1 MVHEPPFLNAPG
13 ERYHDFVVTKY
24 TLIAELKC
32 ILRELLHMPSG
43 AQIMHIANDDPENFF
58 CLSFKTL
65 PTSSNGVAHILEHTA
80 LCGSKRF
87 PVKDPFFAMNR
98 RSLNTFMNALTGSDF
113 TCYPA
118 ASQVEKDFYNLLDV
132 YLDAVFHPQ
141 LKLLSFLQEGHR
153 LEFSNPSDPK
163 SPLEIKGIVFNEM
176 KGALTSADAR
186 LWHAMMHRLVPDLP
200 YAFNSGGDPYDIPNL
215 TYEEL
220 IQFHE
225 TYYHPSRCLFFF
237 YGNLPLKQHL
247 DYIQEKTLKNVQK
260 VIPIPPLP
268 QQKRFLTPVHET
280 MRYPVSESEEVQNRT
295 ILSLGWLTAPLL
307 AQDEV
312 LALSVLDSILMETD
326 ASPLKKAI
334 LASKLCVQAD
344 AFMDTEM
351 SEIPYVLVCKG
362 CNPANLEQLEQT
374 ILKALEK
381 IVSQGIP
388 SHLIEAA
395 IHQLELARLE
405 ISGDHAPFGLTLFMR
420 SALAKQHGA
429 DPEYALMIHSLFEAL
444 IAKVKD
450 PSYFPNLISKYLLNN
465 FHRVRIDMHPDP
477 ELSSEEIKQEKKWLH
492 GIQENLT
499 QAQVDKILAQTQQ
512 LAAYQKQTEE
522 QSLDCLPKVTLDDV
536 TPLVRDFS
544 LKHIR
549 HGHFDIFHHDCFTN
563 HLLYA
568 DLIFDLPDLSDD
580 ELPYAH
586 LLTSLLPEIGSGD
599 RDYVA
604 NLEYIQAHTGGIGA
618 ACALHVQ
625 ASDPKLSKP
634 CINIR
639 GKAIYRKAEPL
650 FRLIRDTALRPRYDE
665 KNRIHEL
672 LIQLRDSL
680 RNRLNRQGMRYA
692 IQLALSGFT
701 PAAHISEAWFGVR
714 YYQTIEKICKDLDNN
729 LPKLVDQLLDLQE
742 RLFSFHQPHLVLS
755 CSKEM
760 LHELVSHDFYGLT
773 NLQSKPF
780 TPWKGEFP
788 LQTISSQARTIASQV
803 AFNAEAYK
811 TITYIHPFAPAL
823 VVATLL
829 LDNKVLHR
837 KIREQGGAYGCGA
850 SYTASTGNFYLH
862 SYRDPHIAKTWNT
875 FHEAIDSI
883 AGGHFT
889 VQDLEEAK
897 LGIVQQLDTPIAPG
911 SRGLTAYSWWRDGK
925 SKEMRQQ
932 FRDRLLALT
941 PKEVQHAI
949 EMEILPKKDKGVFV
963 TFSGKELLEREN
975 TALALEKKS
984 LPIFSV

>member
-24 TLIAELKC
+24 TLITELNC

-43 AQIMHIANDDPENFF
+43 AQVMHIGSDDPENLF

-65 PTSSNGVAHILEHTA
+65 PSSSNGIAHILEHTV
-80 LCGSKRF
+80 LCGSKKF
-87 PVKDPFFAMNR
+87 PVKDPFFSMSR

-153 LEFSNPSDPK
+153 LEFSSPTDPQ

-186 LWHAMMHRLVPDLP
+186 LWHAMMRRLVPDLP

-237 YGNLPLKQHL
+237 YGNLPLKHHL

-260 VIPIPPLP
+260 VPLIPPMP
-268 QQKRFLTPVHET
+268 EQKRFQAPVHEA
-280 MRYPVSESEEVQNRT
+280 MRYPVSETEEVQNRT
-295 ILSLGWLTAPLL
+295 IFSLGWLTAHLL
-307 AQDEV
+307 SQDEV

-326 ASPLKKAI
+326 ASLLKKAI
-334 LASKLCVQAD
+334 LASKLCIQAD
-344 AFMDTEM
+344 AFIDVEM
-351 SEIPYVLVCKG
+351 TEIPYVLVCKG
-362 CNPANLEQLEQT
+362 CNSSQLDQLEQT
-374 ILKALEK
+374 VFTALKE

-388 SHLIEAA
+388 LYMIESA

-420 SALAKQHGA
+420 SALAKQHGS
-429 DPEYALMIHSLFEAL
+429 DSEHALMIHSLFEEL
-444 IAKVKD
+444 LAKVKD
-450 PSYFPNLISKYLLNN
+450 PAYFPNLIAKYLIDNP
-465 FHRVRIDMHPDP
+465 HRTRIDMHPDP
-477 ELSSEEIKQEKKWLH
+477 ELFSEEIRQEKKWLH
-492 GIQENLT
+492 EVQSNLT
-499 QAQVDKILAQTQQ
+499 QVQIDKILTQTQQ

-522 QSLDCLPKVTLDDV
+522 QSIDCLPRVTVGDIP
-536 TPLVRDFS
+536 PLVRDFP
-544 LKHIR
+544 LKRIR
-549 HGHFDIFHHDCFTN
+549 HGHLDIFHHDCFTN

-568 DLIFDLPDLSDD
+568 DLIFDLPDLSDA

-586 LLTSLLPEIGSGD
+586 LLTSLLPEIGSGN

-618 ACALHVQ
+618 ACALHTR
-625 ASDPKLSKP
+625 ANDPKVSKP

-639 GKAIYRKAEPL
+639 GKSLYRKAEPL
-650 FRLIRDTALRPRYDE
+650 LRLVRDTALRPRYDE

-672 LIQLRDSL
+672 VNQLRDSL

-692 IQLALSGFT
+692 IQLALSGYN
-701 PAAHISEAWFGVR
+701 PAAHISEAWFGIR

-729 LPKLVDQLLDLQE
+729 LPKLVDHLIDLQE
-742 RLFSFHQPHLVLS
+742 RLFSFHEPHLVLT

-760 LHELVSHDFYGLT
+760 LNELISHDFYGLT

-780 TPWKGEFP
+780 KPWEGKFP
-788 LQTISSQARTIASQV
+788 LQEIPSQARTIASQV
-803 AFNAEAYK
+803 AFNAEGYK
-811 TITYIHPFAPAL
+811 TITYIHPYAPAL
-823 VVATLL
+823 VAATLL
-829 LDNKVLHR
+829 LDNKILHR

-850 SYTASTGNFYLH
+850 SYATSTGNFYFH

-875 FHEAIDSI
+875 FHEAIDEI

-889 VQDLEEAK
+889 PQNLDEAK
-897 LGIVQQLDTPIAPG
+897 LGIIQQLDTPIAPG

-925 SKEMRQQ
+925 SKEMRQK

-941 PKEVQHAI
+941 PKEVQHAV
-949 EMEILPKKDKGVFV
+949 EVELLPKKEKGVFV
-963 TFSGKELLEREN
+963 SFSGKELLEREN
-975 TALALEKKS
+975 TVLALDKKS